1 MSKFRSNMQVFHVK
15 TCLDNC
21 SGAKRYRS
29 CYLASKVSIS
39 FLHVEFYYNTLSVII
54 LKLLGSRLKLN
65 LLHIMKR
72 DSGSEI

>member
-29 CYLASKVSIS
+29 CYLASK
-39 FLHVEFYYNTLSVII
+39 SVNFIPICGI
-54 LKLLGSRLKLN
+54 LL
-65 LLHIMKR
+65 
-72 DSGSEI
+72 